1 MRARRRPGSTWSTPP
16 AEAFRVTPPY
26 PLDSQPPALAPGEE
40 ARPPDAPPQRPWLLR
55 AYARWLRETSFR
67 RHLSVAVALGTL
79 ALALLMA
86 GVNAWQ
92 GGRLVRAMLMEQGGR
107 VAANLAS
114 NSSLALLYAA
124 ADNAEEAVRSSLS
137 FPDVMGIE
145 IRDTKGRLLLALGP
159 ERDRLPLAGTVPSAP
174 AGAGS
179 APWLDQETEDSWSFA
194 APVWTRPEASPFD
207 VTLRPA
213 QLLGHVR
220 VIQSKATLHRT
231 QASLFFANI
240 GVALLFAALFLLALR
255 FLVLRLTRPLAA
267 LSKAMEKVEQ
277 GDNDARAPTGG
288 PRDLAAMAHTFNRM
302 LAVLQEREAELGA
315 HRDHLE
321 DLVRER
327 TLELSDAKE
336 RAEIASRAKSQF
348 LARMSHELRTPLN
361 AVMGYA
367 QILKMDNGLTD
378 KQRNGLDIIHSS
390 GQHLLTLIVDIL
402 DLSRI
407 EAGKAELR
415 IAPVELVARLQAVVD
430 IVRVMAEDK
439 QIGLALD
446 LDPQLPAVVLADEK
460 RLNQI
465 LLNLL
470 GNAVKFTHVG
480 GVTLRA
486 RALGPDAGQAGHVRL
501 RFEVQDSG
509 VGIAEDQAV
518 RLFEPFEQAGSAEQR
533 VGGTGLG
540 LAISRQLV
548 RMMGGEIQLESR
560 LAQGSR
566 FWFEISVPV
575 QPAG

>member
-1 MRARRRPGSTWSTPP
+1 MSPP
-16 AEAFRVTPPY
+16 PPF
-26 PLDSQPPALAPGEE
+26 DSQPPALARDEG
-40 ARPPDAPPQRPWLLR
+40 APMAPQRPWLLR
-55 AYARWLRETSFR
+55 AYARWLREASFR
-67 RHLSVAVALGTL
+67 RHLSVAVTLGALCL
-79 ALALLMA
+79 SLLVA
-86 GVNAWQ
+86 AVNAWQ
-92 GGRLVRAMLMEQGGR
+92 GGREVRAMLMEQGGR

-124 ADNAEEAVRSSLS
+124 ADNAEEAVRASLA

-145 IRDTKGRLLLALGP
+145 IRDANGRLLLALGSA
-159 ERDRLPLAGTVPSAP
+159 RDARPAVPP
-174 AGAGS
+174 ARAAS
-179 APWLDQETEDSWSFA
+179 EPWLAEETEDSWAFA
-194 APVWTRPEASPFD
+194 APVWNRPEASPFD
-207 VTLRPA
+207 VTLQPA

-220 VIQSKATLHRT
+220 VIQSKETLHRT
-231 QASLFFANI
+231 QTSLFIANF
-240 GVALLFAALFLLALR
+240 GVALLFATLFLFAVR
-255 FLVLRLTRPLAA
+255 FLALRLTRPLAA
-267 LSKAMEKVEQ
+267 LSDAMERVER
-277 GDNDARAPTGG
+277 GEVDVRAPAGG
-288 PRDLAAMAHTFNRM
+288 PKDIAAMAHSFNRM
-302 LAVLQEREAELGA
+302 LAVLQERETELAA

-327 TLELSDAKE
+327 TQELSVAKE
-336 RAEIASRAKSQF
+336 RAEVASRAKSQF

-367 QILKMDNGLTD
+367 QILKMDEGLSA

-415 IAPVELVARLQAVVD
+415 VAPIDLVQRLQAVID
-430 IVRVMAEDK
+430 IMRVMAEDK
-439 QIGLALD
+439 HITLALQ
-446 LDPQLPAVVLADEK
+446 LDPLLPAVVLADEK
-460 RLNQI
+460 RLNQV

-480 GVTLRA
+480 GVTLLA
-486 RALGPDAGQAGHVRL
+486 RTLPAADVEPGHVRL
-501 RFEVQDSG
+501 RFEVQDTG

-566 FWFEISVPV
+566 FWFDISVPV
-575 QPAG
+575 QG

>member
-1 MRARRRPGSTWSTPP
+1 MTPP
-16 AEAFRVTPPY
+16 I
-26 PLDSQPPALAPGEE
+26 PLDSEPSVIRSDDAVAPASTPQ
-40 ARPPDAPPQRPWLLR
+40 APPQRPWLLR
-55 AYARWLRETSFR
+55 VYARWMRETSFR
-67 RHLSVAVALGTL
+67 RHLSIVVALGTL
-79 ALALLMA
+79 GLALLMA

-92 GGRLVRAMLMEQGGR
+92 GGRQVRAMLMEQGGR

-124 ADNAEEAVRSSLS
+124 ADNAEEAVRASLA

-159 ERDRLPLAGTVPSAP
+159 ERDRLPRAASVAVPDAAASE
-174 AGAGS
+174 
-179 APWLDQETEDSWSFA
+179 PWLDQETEDSWAFA

-207 VTLRPA
+207 VTTHPA

-231 QASLFFANI
+231 QASLFLANF
-240 GVALLFAALFLLALR
+240 GVAVLFATLFLLAVR
-255 FLVLRLTRPLAA
+255 FLILRLTRPLGA
-267 LSKAMEKVEQ
+267 LSKAMEKVEL
-277 GDNDARAPTGG
+277 GDNDARAPGGG
-288 PRDLAAMAHTFNRM
+288 PRDIAAMADTFNRM
-302 LAVLQEREAELGA
+302 ITALQEREAELGA

-367 QILKMDNGLTD
+367 QILKMDNGLTP

-415 IAPVELVARLQAVVD
+415 IAPVELVPRLQAVVD

-439 QIGLALD
+439 HITLD
-446 LDPQLPAVVLADEK
+446 LQLDPNLPAVVLADEK

-480 GVTLRA
+480 GVLLMVRRLPPLADTEPGHA
-486 RALGPDAGQAGHVRL
+486 RLS
-501 RFEVQDSG
+501 FEVQDTG

-575 QPAG
+575 EA

>member
-1 MRARRRPGSTWSTPP
+1 VNDSHTPP
-16 AEAFRVTPPY
+16 RSPT
-26 PLDSQPPALAPGEE
+26 PAL
-40 ARPPDAPPQRPWLLR
+40 PPDAGAGATPRRWPWPLR
-55 AYARWLRETSFR
+55 MYARHARESSFR
-67 RHLSVAVALGTL
+67 RQLSLGVALGALCL
-79 ALALLMA
+79 ALMVAA
-86 GVNAWQ
+86 VNAWQ
-92 GGRLVRAMLMEQGGR
+92 GGREVRAMLMEQGGR
-107 VAANLAS
+107 VATNLAS

-124 ADNAEEAVRSSLS
+124 ADNAEEAVRASLA
-137 FPDVMGIE
+137 FPDVMAIE
-145 IRDTKGRLLLALGP
+145 IRDTRGHLLLALGP
-159 ERDRLPLAGTVPSAP
+159 ERDRLPTAGAPPAP
-174 AGAGS
+174 AAS
-179 APWLDQETEDSWSFA
+179 EAWLDQETEESWAFS
-194 APVWTRPEASPFD
+194 APVWTRPEPTPFD
-207 VTLRPA
+207 VTLSPA

-220 VIQSKATLHRT
+220 VVQSKATLHRT
-231 QASLFFANI
+231 QASLFVTNF
-240 GVALLFAALFLLALR
+240 GVALLFSLI
-255 FLVLRLTRPLAA
+255 FLVAVRYLALRLTRPLAA
-267 LSKAMEKVEQ
+267 LSDAMARVEH
-277 GDNDARAPTGG
+277 GESDARAPAGG
-288 PRDLAAMAHTFNRM
+288 PHDIALMAHSFNRM
-302 LAVLQEREAELGA
+302 IAALQEREAELGA

-361 AVMGYA
+361 AIMGYA
-367 QILKMDNGLTD
+367 QILKMDSGLTA
-378 KQRNGLDIIHSS
+378 KQRSGLDIIHSS

-415 IAPVELVARLQAVVD
+415 IAPVELVPRLQAVVD

-439 QIGLALD
+439 HIALD
-446 LDPQLPAVVLADEK
+446 LELGPQLPAVVLADEK
-460 RLNQI
+460 RLNQV

-480 GVTLRA
+480 GVTLRVQ
-486 RALGPDAGQAGHVRL
+486 ALASTGAEVGHALL

-548 RMMGGEIQLESR
+548 RMMGGEVRLESR

-575 QPAG
+575 VA